1 MAGFKF
7 GNSPPLVVDFTSSS
21 EVTVDHNLGYYP
33 VVWVMVDGHMH
44 FGTVQYTTINQV
56 VVTFQLSISGS
67 VHLR

>member
-1 MAGFKF
+1 MAGFRF
-7 GNSPPLVVDFTSSS
+7 GNSQPIVVDFTSSS

-33 VVWVMVDGHMH
+33 VVWVMVDGYMH